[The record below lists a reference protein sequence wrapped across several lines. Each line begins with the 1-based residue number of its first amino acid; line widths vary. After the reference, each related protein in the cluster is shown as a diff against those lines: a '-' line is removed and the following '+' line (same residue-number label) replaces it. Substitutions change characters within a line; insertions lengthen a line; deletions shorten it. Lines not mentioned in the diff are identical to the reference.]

1 MKLSITPWIHAKT
14 TTLHLACC
22 SDTNMAITDTS
33 PPVEVEILVNDV
45 ALQEYN
51 DDDDDSVSAHTVVKY
66 IEAVSGAEF
75 AVRYRLDPKPSH
87 DVSVDISL
95 DGKWAVSRI
104 IQLSHYPLAYIQKTI
119 TGVNSNKD
127 GSWVLSK
134 FSFSD
139 LTIGT

>member
-1 MKLSITPWIHAKT
+1 MKLSITAWIHAKP
-14 TTLHLACC
+14 TTLHLASC
-22 SDTNMAITDTS
+22 SDTNIAITDTS

-119 TGVNSNKD
+119 TGVKSNKD